1 MVQFL
6 ALDMFKLIIKVRR
19 LEIMFLMGMINIV
32 LERYELIIALLLLMM
47 IMGN

>member
-1 MVQFL
+1 MQFL